1 MNKANLRLTINSRCK
16 CAIEYF
22 EVDLFKFAYV
32 LFKGRLEI
40 TYLEKVLDP
49 RLCLFE
55 FFFFGLN
62 SEHFMLDY
70 LDLVGLV
77 GVSKNQSVSCPV
89 WSFLVILNSVKN
101 IIIVLVDFIVLAEIS
116 ENKTEM
122 K

>member
-1 MNKANLRLTINSRCK
+1 MCLSAIQGERVEKATLASSQP
-16 CAIEYF
+16 
-22 EVDLFKFAYV
+22 
-32 LFKGRLEI
+32 LEI

-77 GVSKNQSVSCPV
+77 GVSKN
-89 WSFLVILNSVKN
+89 
-101 IIIVLVDFIVLAEIS
+101 
-116 ENKTEM
+116 
-122 K
+122 

>member
-1 MNKANLRLTINSRCK
+1 MCL
-16 CAIEYF
+16 CAIQGERV
-22 EVDLFKFAYV
+22 EKATPASSQP
-32 LFKGRLEI
+32 LEI

-49 RLCLFE
+49 RLCLFG

-62 SEHFMLDY
+62 SEHFMLAY